1 MNIPLQATPPEDI
14 YRLMNMGLLRY
25 AFSFSGKDGFNQSLS
40 KTHDLIHADIDVPSA
55 QVRTS
60 KIRQA
65 IFLCAIMLL
74 GLNSGYA
81 QIQSYPSKL
90 ELPEKYR
97 HIAVPSKNGIQK
109 KLNPFVQ
116 AANPLVEF
124 NWPQEITVGSSY
136 YDRQSLCSSPQG
148 RLSVFLDG
156 TLSAAWNYSSDT
168 VSFND
173 IGPGYSYF
181 DGNAWSGPPTSRI
194 GSGRTI
200 NPCAALF
207 GAGEAIVAES
217 YPDGPVKLFVRND
230 KGIGDWS
237 ESTLPLP
244 AGVSS
249 LKSPV
254 LVSSGIGNTILHV
267 LATSNPE
274 SAGGVPYQGMDGALL
289 YYRSLDGGQN
299 WDIAAAIPEGCDSSS
314 YNGFNP
320 GTYAFAEPKGSNL
333 AFIVGDSWSDLFVM
347 RSADN
352 GNSWQKTV
360 LWQHPYP
367 FWNGEASDSV
377 YCPDGAVHLAFDES
391 GKLHVVFGLTR
402 LYSDGSQVFR
412 FPFVGGIGHWMDGDS
427 LWTGMDQLNC
437 LNPDSLEA
445 HGHLACSYLLD
456 WNGNG
461 NLDFLWNFPD
471 YGVGPISHPQIAFDQ
486 YGVGMLLMSSV
497 TEAYNND
504 IQDYRHIWYRYLYFG
519 AIGNIAFD
527 WNNQPQHLF
536 HEAVFP
542 SIGSRSP
549 DNLGWPFLYQ
559 MDDEPGMAVAGDMD
573 PFAENSMQR
582 VDLQYMLP
590 VPLVDI
596 LLTADPP
603 EGGNV
608 FGPGEVFYGTMTSIE
623 AVPFDGW
630 EFVNWTSENVVFS
643 TSAYI
648 TFQALWNYNLV
659 AHFRLIQSLPAL
671 QSNEIK
677 LFPNPANTL
686 VNIRIPEAYAQE
698 VDEITLMDMNGIPQ
712 LTQLVK
718 TTALIQLSLDGIAP
732 GVYIAELRFKD
743 GSRVRKVIVKA

>member
-1 MNIPLQATPPEDI
+1 MKQIA
-14 YRLMNMGLLRY
+14 LLI
-25 AFSFSGKDGFNQSLS
+25 AIVLIGF
-40 KTHDLIHADIDVPSA
+40 
-55 QVRTS
+55 
-60 KIRQA
+60 
-65 IFLCAIMLL
+65 
-74 GLNSGYA
+74 NSGYG
-81 QIQSYPSKL
+81 QNPSYPTKL
-90 ELPEKYR
+90 ELPAKYR
-97 HIAVPSKNGIQK
+97 HITIPTKNGVQK
-109 KLNPFVQ
+109 RQNPFMQ
-116 AANPLVEF
+116 PANPLVEA
-124 NWPQEITVGSSY
+124 NWPQELTVGSTY
-136 YDRQSLCSSPQG
+136 YDRQSVCSSPQG

-156 TLSAAWNYSSDT
+156 TLSAAWNYSTDT
-168 VSFND
+168 ISFND

-181 DGNAWSGPPTSRI
+181 DGNTWTEPPGARI
-194 GSGRTI
+194 GSGKTI

-207 GAGEAIVAES
+207 GAGEAIISES
-217 YPDGPVKLFVRND
+217 WPDGPLKLFIRNE
-230 KGIGDWS
+230 KGIGDWT
-237 ESTLPLP
+237 ESTLPVP
-244 AGVSS
+244 VGISS

-254 LVSSGIGNTILHV
+254 MVSSGIGNTILHV
-267 LATSNPE
+267 LASSSPE

-289 YYRSLDGGQN
+289 YYRSIDGGQN
-299 WDIAAAIPEGCDSSS
+299 WDISGLLPSGCDSNS

-320 GTYAFAEPKGSNL
+320 GTYAFAEPQGSNL
-333 AFIVGDSWSDLFVM
+333 AFVVGDSWSDLFVM

-367 FWNGEASDSV
+367 FWNGEACDSV

-412 FPFVGGIGHWMDGDS
+412 FPFVGGIGHWMDGDTT
-427 LWTGMDQLNC
+427 WTGMDQLNC
-437 LNPDSLEA
+437 LNPDSLEE

-471 YGVGPISHPQIAFDQ
+471 YGVGPISQPQIAFDQ

-497 TEAYNND
+497 TEAYNDD

-519 AIGNIAFD
+519 EIGNIAFD

-549 DNLGWPFLYQ
+549 DNLGWPFIYQ
-559 MDDEPGMAVAGDMD
+559 MDSEPGMSVAGDMD
-573 PFAENSMQR
+573 PFAENSIQR

-590 VPLVDI
+590 VPLVDV
-596 LLTADPP
+596 LLTADPA

-608 FGPGEVFYGTMTSIE
+608 FGAGQVFYGSMTSIE

-643 TSAYI
+643 TSAYVS
-648 TFQALWNYNLV
+648 FQALWNYNLV
-659 AHFRLIQSLPAL
+659 AHFRLIQAVPAL
-671 QSNEIK
+671 EASEIK
-677 LFPNPANTL
+677 VYPNPATDQI
-686 VNIRIPEAYAQE
+686 NIRIPETYRNE
-698 VDEITLMDMNGIPQ
+698 VDKILLTDICGNLLLKQLILATSTVQLNMEDM
-712 LTQLVK
+712 L
-718 TTALIQLSLDGIAP
+718 P
-732 GVYIAELRFKD
+732 GVYCLVLMLKD
-743 GSRVRKVIVKA
+743 GNKVQKLVSVIR